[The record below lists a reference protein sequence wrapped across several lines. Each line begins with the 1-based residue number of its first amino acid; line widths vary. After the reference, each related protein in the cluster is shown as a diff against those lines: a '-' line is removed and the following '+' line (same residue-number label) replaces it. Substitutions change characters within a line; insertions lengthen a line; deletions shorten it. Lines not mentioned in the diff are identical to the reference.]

1 MPAAT
6 AKGSIAFSSLILTLI
21 TTRWLAGIVENVGVG
36 FASEIAAVGLLGSMG
51 IVLLLDMRLAFI
63 ARILVLGL
71 VAWAFTG
78 VLSLTSTSVPA
89 PAAAVSLIALLMLYA
104 LVANALFLHFRTTSK
119 ASTIATFFV
128 AFVVVGASL
137 SIFQVATGH
146 GFVEGGKQSIVRA
159 FGSDVHPV
167 SFAIQ
172 IVIAATGIECQRLKG
187 GHRFGWIHAILLLLA
202 GLALYL
208 TFARTA
214 WALAAATFGLGMF
227 LRGGISSRLAISLL
241 VLPTVVFALMSSDR
255 FADLGSLPFFWSNFS
270 FENVV
275 FDYRYIDNSV
285 SWRIVNWA
293 LGYRQALE
301 LPLLGHGPGQSAA
314 ASYFNLEMHNILWSR
329 SLKVEQL
336 AWPRF

>member
-1 MPAAT
+1 
-6 AKGSIAFSSLILTLI
+6 
-21 TTRWLAGIVENVGVG
+21 
-36 FASEIAAVGLLGSMG
+36 
-51 IVLLLDMRLAFI
+51 
-63 ARILVLGL
+63 
-71 VAWAFTG
+71 
-78 VLSLTSTSVPA
+78 
-89 PAAAVSLIALLMLYA
+89 
-104 LVANALFLHFRTTSK
+104 
-119 ASTIATFFV
+119 
-128 AFVVVGASL
+128 
-137 SIFQVATGH
+137 
-146 GFVEGGKQSIVRA
+146 VRA

-314 ASYFNLEMHNILWSR
+314 ASYFNLEMHNILLESFFEGGAIGLAAFLIVIAGFAKIHL
-329 SLKVEQL
+329 SLPRETKTDRNARQL
-336 AWPRF
+336 ANVFGLSLFAAVVFSTSMVDQLMTVVMYLMLLACASAPARPSA